1 MNSGLRTLLFLTLT
15 LGLNAQS
22 NSSLS
27 GRWFVRHLQFTLDTT
42 NKVTDA
48 RSLYGS
54 ATFTGSGNYTFIGQ
68 QVILTGAP
76 ASYSVSGTYNV
87 AASGVVA
94 LTNPQ
99 RPALNLNARFNP
111 EALSGATTEVADNT
125 FDYFI
130 AIPAPTSPTTSTANL
145 TGTYYA
151 ADFELNTATATQVRN
166 AWFAMTADG
175 AGNVGPLSVRGHAA
189 NLAAGASV
197 FQALTGASY
206 GITSDGSG
214 TITFPTPAGQS
225 SQSALVGPTQK
236 TLYISSTGNII
247 LAASP
252 TGHDL
257 LIAVKAFSGTA
268 TPASLAPGLWSSG
281 LRLDPTA
288 GAASWTGSTRNTP
301 TSLLRSR
308 RLHET
313 GAAPINE
320 TAALPFT
327 LAADGTGSAAAARL
341 GLGAGGKLLTAA
353 SVNTQFDPNGYE
365 IGFLAATPTLTGN
378 GVFLNPLGVVNAAS
392 GAPALDAIAPGEFIA
407 LYGTGLAASTLSALP
422 PYPTTVNGVSVTIG
436 GLPAP
441 LQLVSSGQINCLVPY
456 GVTGTTVAIAVNNKG
471 TFSNTVQ
478 IPLAPTAP
486 GIFTLDSSG
495 TNDGATLHLN
505 GTLVNAAS
513 PAKKGEIVAMY
524 LTGLGA
530 LTPAIPDGQGATAAN
545 SAKTQLLL
553 LINGTPVAAT
563 DLLYAGLSSLAG
575 LYQINFRVP
584 ATLAVSGTVP
594 IAILTPDAF
603 HDQVTLAVQ

>member
-1 MNSGLRTLLFLTLT
+1 MNFGLRTLLFLTFTLT
-15 LGLNAQS
+15 LNAQ

-27 GRWFVRHLQFTLDTT
+27 GRWFVRHLQFTLDAG

-54 ATFTGSGNYTFIGQ
+54 ATFTGSGNFTFNGQ
-68 QVILTGAP
+68 QVILTGP
-76 ASYSVSGTYNV
+76 PTSYSVSGTYTV
-87 AASGVVA
+87 AASGAVT

-99 RPALNLNARFNP
+99 RPTLNLNARYNP
-111 EALSGATTEVADNT
+111 EALTGATTEVADNT

-130 AIPAPTSPTTSTANL
+130 AIPAPTSPTTSTGNL

-151 ADFELNTATATQVRN
+151 ADFELNAATATQVRN
-166 AWFAMTADG
+166 AWFPMTADG
-175 AGNVGPLSVRGHAA
+175 AGNIGPLSVRGHAA
-189 NLAAGASV
+189 NVSAGAGI
-197 FQALTGASY
+197 FQALTGANY
-206 GITSDGSG
+206 GIASDGSG
-214 TITFPTPAGQS
+214 TITFPAPAGQS
-225 SQSALVGPTQK
+225 AQSALIGPTQK
-236 TLYISSTGNII
+236 TLYISSTGNVV

-257 LIAVKAFSGTA
+257 LIAVKAFSGAA
-268 TPASLAPGLWSSG
+268 TPASLSPGFWSSG

-288 GAASWTGSTRNTP
+288 GAAAWSGSTRATP
-301 TSLLRSR
+301 TNLVRSR

-313 GAAPINE
+313 GATTPVNE
-320 TAALPFT
+320 TAVLPFT

-341 GLGAGGKLLTAA
+341 GLGAGGKLLTSA

-365 IGFLAATPTLTGN
+365 IGFFAATPTLTGN
-378 GVFLNPLGVVNAAS
+378 GVYLNPLGVVNAAS

-407 LYGTGLAASTLSALP
+407 LYGAGLSSTTQAALP
-422 PYPTTVNGVSVTIG
+422 PYPTSVSGVSVTIG
-436 GLPAP
+436 GIPAP
-441 LQLVSSGQINCLVPY
+441 IQLVSAGQINCLVPY
-456 GVTGTTVAIAVNNKG
+456 GVTGSTVAIAVNNKG

-486 GIFTLDSSG
+486 GIFTLDGSG
-495 TNDGATLHLN
+495 TNDSATLHLD
-505 GTLVNAAS
+505 GSVVNAAA

-530 LTPAIPDGQGATAAN
+530 LTAAVPDGQGATAAN

-553 LINGTPVAAT
+553 LINGTPVAAA

-584 ATLAVSGTVP
+584 ATLAVSGTMPV
-594 IAILTPDAF
+594 AILTPDAF